1 MLTTYVHTTPIT
13 NDILMDISIKYK
25 GCSHCID
32 IKFTVTIKV
41 LKDNLHR
48 DVALLEDP
56 NYLNYVQL
64 FASNMAEF
72 DDAFANAWWVRL

>member
-1 MLTTYVHTTPIT
+1 MLTTYVHTTPII
-13 NDILMDISIKYK
+13 NDILMGISIKYK

-56 NYLNYVQL
+56 RQYFGQP
-64 FASNMAEF
+64 MAKQ
-72 DDAFANAWWVRL
+72 VRS